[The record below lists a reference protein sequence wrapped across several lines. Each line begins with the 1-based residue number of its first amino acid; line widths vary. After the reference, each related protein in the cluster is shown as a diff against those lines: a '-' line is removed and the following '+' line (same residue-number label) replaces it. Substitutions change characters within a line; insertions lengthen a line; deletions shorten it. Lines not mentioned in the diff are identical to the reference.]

1 MTDMVAV
8 ANDAVQAQI
17 WIGADD
23 GLPRMVRVSFST
35 DPIHQSHDVVFS
47 NWKLNGLVD
56 HAEFSTPHVATS
68 PRMEFS
74 RPDAAPASMS
84 RR

>member
-1 MTDMVAV
+1 VTDMVAV

-35 DPIHQSHDVVFS
+35 DPIH
-47 NWKLNGLVD
+47 
-56 HAEFSTPHVATS
+56 
-68 PRMEFS
+68 
-74 RPDAAPASMS
+74 
-84 RR
+84 